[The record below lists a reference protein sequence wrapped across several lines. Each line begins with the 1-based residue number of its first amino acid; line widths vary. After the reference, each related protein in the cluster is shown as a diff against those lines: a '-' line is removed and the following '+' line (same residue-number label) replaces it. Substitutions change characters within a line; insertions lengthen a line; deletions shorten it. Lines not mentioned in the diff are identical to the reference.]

1 MTKTNAVYF
10 LSDDPPVFKN
20 AIIFK
25 RITTADPLGPSEL
38 ITGAAHATLEA
49 SCLRRC
55 LDGLSRRSHITVLK
69 GEDTP
74 EDWFLGHTIL
84 LESDAVP
91 PVWEDT
97 FELRRPVS
105 NAPFHQR
112 VKRNEVVMAPYKRAK
127 ITVKS
132 SPRTIE
138 KGWNHWSRTDFD
150 AQPEDFSGWF
160 GHRFFILDTVYV
172 EYHGMLTLTGW
183 RGNNT
188 LEIIPTIPV
197 SARAVFDHIQ
207 QQSAVDNGT
216 VTKCLGN
223 ANKGTVDALTSL
235 AEAPP
240 LIRSVIAGFR
250 LLGKALRD
258 ASVKEVTLSKAFDAR
273 KLHLQLKYSE
283 DLYALERRRQG
294 DRVGK
299 GSGRS
304 EVLHRRKVKRLKRT
318 YESALKRSGIEFVD
332 AVSDVW
338 MNFRYN
344 IYPAAKTA
352 EETLKILESLRVQF
366 LRFAA
371 FNYTT
376 INLGVLGV
384 DVDVNIKGTC
394 TIRRSVDAA
403 VGLLG
408 GNSGRVSANALVTVH
423 ELIKKSWV
431 LDWFL
436 NVGDF
441 LAAFS
446 VPSTYTQQQCSYA
459 FKTTLNVNYTNP
471 QGSRVE
477 ISGYVYDRQIINPFT
492 HACLIL
498 QYDMNWMRYLDATAL
513 MWQAIRKDL
522 ITSSRR

>member
-10 LSDDPPVFKN
+10 LSDDPPKFNN
-20 AIIFK
+20 ALIFK
-25 RITTADPLGPSEL
+25 RLLTSDPMGPSLL
-38 ITGAAHATLEA
+38 IQGDEHTTLEA
-49 SCLRRC
+49 SCLQRS
-55 LDGLSRRSHITVLK
+55 LDGLFRRSKITVLK

-74 EDWFLGHTIL
+74 EDWSLGHTIL
-84 LESDAVP
+84 LESDTIP
-91 PVWEDT
+91 ERWESVY
-97 FELRRPVS
+97 EHKVPVS
-105 NAPFHQR
+105 NTPFAQR
-112 VKRNEVVMAPYKRAK
+112 VQRGEVVMAPYSVAK
-127 ITVKS
+127 ITVTS
-132 SPRTIE
+132 NPQVIE
-138 KGWNHWSRTDFD
+138 KDWGQWSRTYFD
-150 AQPEDFSGWF
+150 AQPDDFVGWR
-160 GHRFFILDTVYV
+160 GNRFFILESVYV
-172 EYHGMLTLTGW
+172 ENIGMLTLTGW

-188 LEIIPTIPV
+188 LEVIPTIPI
-197 SARAVFDHIQ
+197 SARAVFDLIR

-223 ANKGTVDALTSL
+223 ANKGTVDALTSM

-250 LLGKALRD
+250 LIGKLARD
-258 ASVKEVTLSKAFDAR
+258 ATVKEITLSKAFDAR
-273 KLHLQLKYSE
+273 KLNLQLKYSE

-304 EVLHRRKVKRLKRT
+304 DVLHRRKVKRLKKT
-318 YESALKRSGIEFVD
+318 YKSALKRSGIEFVD

-352 EETLKILESLRVQF
+352 EETLKILESLQVQF

-371 FNYTT
+371 FHYTT
-376 INLGVLGV
+376 INLGSLGV
-384 DVDVNIKGTC
+384 DATVDIKGSC
-394 TIRRSVDAA
+394 TIRRSVGAA

-408 GNSGRVSANALVTVH
+408 GNSGRVSANALVTAH

-436 NVGDF
+436 NLGDF

-446 VPSTYTQQQCSYA
+446 VPTTYTQQQCSYA
-459 FKTTLNVNYTNP
+459 FKCNLNVSYTNP

-477 ISGYVYDRQIINPFT
+477 ISGYTYDRQIINPFT

-498 QYDMNWMRYLDATAL
+498 QYDMNWMRYTDATAL